1 VLKISAMQTLRN
13 KIVCLSGFIGLV
25 VGFAQGDV
33 VQDLIVRHKQTKT
46 VFSIMAVEA
55 KTGAVLYQLH
65 PDKPMIPASNMKLIT
80 TSAALHY
87 LGGDYIF
94 KTKVGILGS
103 DLVIVGGGDPL
114 LADPKNDSAPGQAA
128 TLLISRILLA
138 VKDSGIRQID
148 NIIVDTSFFDNNR
161 VHPSWPKE
169 QLNQWYA
176 CEVSGLNFHNNCIRL
191 TAARNGK
198 EAALSMIPENSYVH
212 LINQIQVV
220 SSGTSAVGAYRN
232 SVPNRLLVKGKLNQA
247 AGFDVAIEN
256 PAGLLASIVKDRL
269 QKEGIP
275 VRGQIL
281 QQYIKQNEAIRYL
294 VIIETPIAEVLK
306 RCNTN
311 SLGLA
316 AECLVKTISA
326 ENTQGHINGEWP
338 HGLNLIS
345 RYLDSL
351 GIPKEQ
357 YVLDDGSGLSR
368 NNRLSAYCLITVL
381 KDMYFHPDSSIF
393 LSSLA
398 VGGLEGTAE
407 KYFQEP
413 PYKGTILGK
422 TGYIAGV
429 RSFSGICR
437 TPAGDILFS
446 ILSEGSSS
454 AARSC
459 INDITKAIY
468 DRKL

>member
-1 VLKISAMQTLRN
+1 MRIINN
-13 KIVCLSGFIGLV
+13 KLLCWIGIICLIACV
-25 VGFAQGDV
+25 VQADT
-33 VQDLIVRHKQTKT
+33 VQDLIIRHKQTKT
-46 VFSIMAVEA
+46 VFSIMAVDA
-55 KTGAVLYQLH
+55 KTGTVLYQLH
-65 PDKPMIPASNMKLIT
+65 PDRPMIPASNMKLIT
-80 TSAALHY
+80 TAAALHY
-87 LGGDYIF
+87 LGGDYTF
-94 KTKVGILGS
+94 KTKFGILGA

-114 LADPKNDSAPGQAA
+114 LADPKNDSVPGQACN
-128 TLLISRILLA
+128 LLLNRVVSA
-138 VKDSGIRQID
+138 VQEAGIHQID

-161 VHPSWPKE
+161 VHPSWPKD

-176 CEVSGLNFHNNCIRL
+176 CEVSGLNFCNNCIRL
-191 TAARNGK
+191 SAVRNGK
-198 EAALSMIPENSYVH
+198 TAVLSMVPENTYVH

-220 SSGTSAVGAYRN
+220 SSGTSAIGAYRN
-232 SVPNRLLVKGKLNQA
+232 SVPNKLLVKGKLNQA

-256 PAGLLASIVKDRL
+256 PAGLLATILKDRL
-269 QKEGIP
+269 QREGIQ
-275 VRGQIL
+275 VQGQIL

-294 VIIETPIAEVLK
+294 VVIETPIAEVLK

-368 NNRLSAYCLITVL
+368 NNRLSACCLIAVL
-381 KDMYFHPDSSIF
+381 KDMYVNPDSSIF
-393 LSSLA
+393 VSSLA
-398 VGGLEGTAE
+398 VGGLEGTTE
-407 KYFQEP
+407 RYFQEL

-437 TPAGDILFS
+437 TPTGDILFS
-446 ILSEGSSS
+446 ILSEGGSS